1 VVYPVRIS
9 DVTQSATFEVRVLV
23 LSPDPKSTGGIQRV
37 SRTLMRAL
45 VERFGTDRVGSVALF
60 DAGDID
66 SLPCRE
72 LWAGSHADGVAHVR
86 FVEQMRFLLKA
97 VGAAWR
103 WRRRLVIIC
112 CYPQLAPVAWA
123 CGIVARAPF
132 AVWGHGIEVWGPVD
146 PWTRF
151 GLRRA
156 NLLFAPSFFT
166 AGKMAELAG
175 IAEGAVR
182 VIPHCLSPEILVSPP
197 RAVDRP
203 PGMTVLTVSRL
214 SPLEGY
220 KGVDVLLKAW
230 PDVLFSLRPAR
241 LLVVGAGPDRLRLE
255 QLARELGV
263 HQSVQFLG
271 RVSDRELGRLYEDV
285 DVFALPARFNL
296 TPKPEGEGFGLVY
309 VEAGAHGLPVV
320 AGFGGGAAEVV
331 VDGETGLLVE
341 PRDPTDVAKAV
352 VRLLAD
358 PSLARSMGEAGRV
371 RASTMSSYSAFSA
384 AAVDLVLELGE
395 TGRRRTASGYC

>member
-1 VVYPVRIS
+1 MTRS
-9 DVTQSATFEVRVLV
+9 GTFEVRVLV
-23 LSPDPKSTGGIQRV
+23 LSPDPKSIGGIQRV

-45 VERFGTDRVGSVALF
+45 VERFGADRVGSVALF

-97 VGAAWR
+97 VSAAWR

-151 GLRRA
+151 GLGRA
-156 NLLFAPSFFT
+156 NLLFAPIFFT
-166 AGKMAELAG
+166 AGRMAELAG
-175 IAEGAVR
+175 VAQGAVR
-182 VIPHCLSPEILVSPP
+182 VIPHCVSPEILLSLP

-203 PGMTVLTVSRL
+203 SGMAVLTVSRL
-214 SPLEGY
+214 SPLEDY

-230 PDVLFSLRPAR
+230 PDVLLSVRLAK
-241 LLVVGAGPDRLRLE
+241 LLVVGDGPDRLRLE
-255 QLARELGV
+255 ELARELGV
-263 HQSVQFLG
+263 QESVQFLG

-285 DVFALPARFNL
+285 DLFALPARFNL
-296 TPKPEGEGFGLVY
+296 APKPEGEGFGLVY

-331 VDGETGLLVE
+331 VDGETGALVD
-341 PRDPTDVAKAV
+341 PMDPTDVARAV
-352 VRLLAD
+352 VTLLTD

-371 RASTMSSYSAFSA
+371 RASTMYSYSTFSA
-384 AAVDLVLELGE
+384 ATVDLVLELGE
-395 TGRRRTASGYC
+395 TRRRRTTSGYC